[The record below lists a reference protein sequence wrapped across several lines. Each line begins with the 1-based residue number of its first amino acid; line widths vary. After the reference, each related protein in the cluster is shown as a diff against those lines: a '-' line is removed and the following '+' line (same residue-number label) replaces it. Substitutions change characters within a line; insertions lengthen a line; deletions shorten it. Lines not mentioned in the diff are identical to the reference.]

1 MISLNLSTVQE
12 RQVESDRLAAA
23 MADFLRRGGQV
34 SELPGPRPAPRP
46 YGYRTAPTPVE
57 SPDRKP
63 LPARRS
69 KKETVQHL
77 RIVPDIEE
85 AQAEKTKP
93 KATPIDPDQVRE
105 MAKTMTQSE
114 VVKATGVNRKRL
126 YTLAKANDFEF
137 QPPANNP
144 VDNLI
149 HNTSNV
155 IEDAKN
161 VVRIKALK
169 ALGVTR
175 NQAAKH
181 MGISRCYLQRLIR
194 DYAIDFPVMKR

>member
-46 YGYRTAPTPVE
+46 YGYRTAPAPVE

-77 RIVPDIEE
+77 RIVPDIEQ
-85 AQAEKTKP
+85 AQAKRQ
-93 KATPIDPDQVRE
+93 KAPPIDLDQVRE
-105 MAKTMTQSE
+105 MAKSMTQSE

-161 VVRIKALK
+161 VVRIKALRD
-169 ALGVTR
+169 LGVTR
-175 NQAAKH
+175 NQTAKH